1 MVSGWF
7 QHITLTMH
15 VSIIIRSAP
24 AQLLRHRPWRLGASW
39 AQPSAFTASPFC
51 SLASSSLASH
61 FLAQTRA
68 HDDEVDVI
76 TGRARASCS
85 PATGQTRA
93 AAQQSVLVGRRPL
106 PGQLGC
112 KPRSLSPGALKEK
125 EGSRQG
131 NCTAGPWPEGEEP
144 GSLHHVCL
152 LCCVLEF
159 ERQLPTASAEI
170 PP

>member
-1 MVSGWF
+1 MCLLLL
-7 QHITLTMH
+7 H
-15 VSIIIRSAP
+15 
-24 AQLLRHRPWRLGASW
+24 QLQLSSWGIRPWKLGAPW

-51 SLASSSLASH
+51 SLAFSSLASRVSWLRH
-61 FLAQTRA
+61 GTTTTRWMSSLDK
-68 HDDEVDVI
+68 H
-76 TGRARASCS
+76 GS
-85 PATGQTRA
+85 PAARHMADESGCA
-93 AAQQSVLVGRRPL
+93 AIVVG
-106 PGQLGC
+106 GA
-112 KPRSLSPGALKEK
+112 SASAWAAWVWTMVSFPGALKET

-131 NCTAGPWPEGEEP
+131 NCTAGPWPKGEEP